1 MAGRPRKNTMFTD
14 ITDIS
19 STEKKE
25 DVKPIETPKEDVEI
39 APKPSIR
46 YGVVKSDSWL
56 NIRNNADIN
65 AGIVGTLK
73 NGERVTIYEEKNG
86 FGKISN
92 LSDMWVK
99 LDFITF

>member
-1 MAGRPRKNTMFTD
+1 MAGRPRKSSFIKD
-14 ITDIS
+14 VVDIS
-19 STEKKE
+19 STETKE
-25 DVKPIETPKEDVEI
+25 DVKPIETSEKPVEI
-39 APKPSIR
+39 APEPS
-46 YGVVKSDSWL
+46 YGITGVESDSWL
-56 NIRNNADIN
+56 NIRNSADIN
-65 AGIVGTLK
+65 SSIVGTLK

>member
-1 MAGRPRKNTMFTD
+1 MAGRPRKSSIFDD
-14 ITDIS
+14 IKEIKTTEENPVKEV
-19 STEKKE
+19 TEK
-25 DVKPIETPKEDVEI
+25 PVEI
-39 APKPSIR
+39 APEPSIR

-73 NGERVTIYEEKNG
+73 NGEKVTIYEEKNG